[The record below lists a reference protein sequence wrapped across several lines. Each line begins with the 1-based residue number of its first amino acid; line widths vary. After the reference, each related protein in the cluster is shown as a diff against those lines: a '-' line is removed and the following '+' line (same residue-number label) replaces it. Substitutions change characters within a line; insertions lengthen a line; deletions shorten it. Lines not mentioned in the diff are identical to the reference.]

1 MPTKS
6 GVNFITAQAFDAA
19 GNNSSKATYYFRVRS
34 GQPDRA
40 TWDLDEGTGAGAVS
54 GQGSEWPAVLS
65 VTGTVVGGEGISGT
79 GLHLDGASGE
89 AATVSPVVNT
99 AKSFSVSLWAKLP
112 GADPGGARVAIAQ
125 AGHHTS
131 GFEIYYS
138 SALGGW
144 AFLRHSADVS
154 SGAAV
159 ARATQPACGTGDSA
173 CTAAR
178 LGQWTHLVGVFDNTA
193 GQLRLYVNGKLVA
206 TTAFTGAWDSRAG
219 LHLGANALN
228 GTAGYFFAGDLD
240 EAQLFDYQLTDAQVA
255 TLHDKKPVENAGR
268 PAKAVWSLDEVSPAN
283 TVSGRAQKIS
293 ASLHGGTALGGA
305 GVDGGAVNLNGTD
318 GYAVTGQPLLDT
330 YQSFAVSLW
339 ARLPKDKEARAMVA
353 ASQGSDNQRGFEL
366 YHSSALGGWVFQRA
380 VADTTD
386 ASVVRATYA
395 ACSANTNCSAGQLGE
410 WAHVVGVYDIDAA
423 QMRLYV
429 NGVLRATQPFTSTWM
444 ARGPVALGA
453 AAYPN
458 GIGGFLKGDLD
469 DVRMYDRVISD
480 DEVRALFKQHPVVK
494 GRWNFESASGSP
506 ATSPDSSAQN
516 RPVTFYNGAKTG
528 EAWVDSGAL
537 VLDGDNDYAA
547 TGSVPI
553 DTSQSFTVTAWALA
567 PSGRPQEAGVVL
579 SQAGAVNSAFTV
591 GYEPGPDDGDPSTP
605 ITTGRWRINMP
616 DADTTSAGEATV
628 TSTLLDEY
636 SANGWNH
643 LALVYD
649 AFADQVKLYVNGQ
662 LEQFVCADDNADG
675 TQDDP
680 ACTDHVSWADNT
692 VGFNATKTLELG
704 RAKTAGVWG
713 DNWSGAIDDVWA
725 FQGALDQGQIQ
736 QLANG
741 LADAPTTVPGSGTAG

>member
-1 MPTKS
+1 
-6 GVNFITAQAFDAA
+6 
-19 GNNSSKATYYFRVRS
+19 
-34 GQPDRA
+34 
-40 TWDLDEGTGAGAVS
+40 
-54 GQGSEWPAVLS
+54 
-65 VTGTVVGGEGISGT
+65 
-79 GLHLDGASGE
+79 
-89 AATVSPVVNT
+89 
-99 AKSFSVSLWAKLP
+99 
-112 GADPGGARVAIAQ
+112 
-125 AGHHTS
+125 
-131 GFEIYYS
+131 
-138 SALGGW
+138 
-144 AFLRHSADVS
+144 
-154 SGAAV
+154 
-159 ARATQPACGTGDSA
+159 
-173 CTAAR
+173 
-178 LGQWTHLVGVFDNTA
+178 
-193 GQLRLYVNGKLVA
+193 
-206 TTAFTGAWDSRAG
+206 
-219 LHLGANALN
+219 
-228 GTAGYFFAGDLD
+228 
-240 EAQLFDYQLTDAQVA
+240 
-255 TLHDKKPVENAGR
+255 
-268 PAKAVWSLDEVSPAN
+268 
-283 TVSGRAQKIS
+283 
-293 ASLHGGTALGGA
+293 
-305 GVDGGAVNLNGTD
+305 
-318 GYAVTGQPLLDT
+318 
-330 YQSFAVSLW
+330 
-339 ARLPKDKEARAMVA
+339 
-353 ASQGSDNQRGFEL
+353 
-366 YHSSALGGWVFQRA
+366 
-380 VADTTD
+380 
-386 ASVVRATYA
+386 
-395 ACSANTNCSAGQLGE
+395 
-410 WAHVVGVYDIDAA
+410 
-423 QMRLYV
+423 
-429 NGVLRATQPFTSTWM
+429 
-444 ARGPVALGA
+444 
-453 AAYPN
+453 
-458 GIGGFLKGDLD
+458 
-469 DVRMYDRVISD
+469 MYDRVISD

-713 DNWSGAIDDVWA
+713 TTGRAPLTTCGRSRVRLTRGRFSSWRTVLPTLRPRCPAAEPQVNDGARHTRWQATGRGSDEAVAEKCPQTHGTDCGVCAGGFPRPSGDCPV
-725 FQGALDQGQIQ
+725 
-736 QLANG
+736 
-741 LADAPTTVPGSGTAG
+741 GSSRRLG